1 MFCAP
6 VLNSQLMTSDF
17 LKRTAAVLL
26 GLLLGAASPAVGQDG
41 GAVDVPDPVLTGI
54 EFSVTVPGD
63 SSLARAGA
71 PTVQVGG
78 ATHALSYDAD
88 ADQWTAEGVTVPASG
103 AATVEVVAGGT
114 TLRSASTRAL
124 PGWLS
129 ILPPLLAIG
138 MALLYRRVVPA
149 LFFGVWVGA
158 LLAVGFTPWALFKGL
173 LDTLGIYILDAL
185 ANESH
190 ASIILFSL
198 MIGGMVGI
206 ISKNGGTLGIVER
219 ITGWASDSR
228 RGQVATWALGLGIF
242 FDDYA
247 NTLIVGNT
255 MRPVT
260 DRLRISREKLA
271 YIVDS
276 TAAPISCLAFVTTWI
291 GYEVGLVGTA
301 IEGIEGFN
309 QGAYSVFLHSI
320 PYSFYPLFALF
331 FVFVVAYSR
340 RDFGPMYDAETRA
353 RDTGR
358 VLGADASVDE
368 AAAEGKALTPPA
380 GIEHRARNAVIPV
393 VVLIGTVLA
402 GLYATGAQAAGADA
416 TLREIIGAA
425 DSYTSL
431 LWGSLL
437 GVLVAA
443 VLSLGQGLLDLEQT
457 VDAWYEGLKSML
469 FAMVIL
475 VLAWALSNITEVLHT
490 ADYLVSI
497 LGDWLPPG
505 VVPAII
511 FVLAAATA
519 FATGSSW
526 GTMGIL
532 MPLVVP
538 LAWAVL
544 VKNGMDA
551 PGHYHVLYSSVACVL
566 AGSVWGDHCSPI
578 SDTTI
583 LSSMASGCDHI
594 EHVRTQLPYAM
605 SVGLVALLL
614 GTLPTGFGV
623 PWWVVLPVGAVLLVL
638 LHRVVGR
645 PVETVAPPFEDVEDA
660 PVAASS

>member
-1 MFCAP
+1 
-6 VLNSQLMTSDF
+6 
-17 LKRTAAVLL
+17 
-26 GLLLGAASPAVGQDG
+26 
-41 GAVDVPDPVLTGI
+41 
-54 EFSVTVPGD
+54 
-63 SSLARAGA
+63 
-71 PTVQVGG
+71 
-78 ATHALSYDAD
+78 
-88 ADQWTAEGVTVPASG
+88 
-103 AATVEVVAGGT
+103 
-114 TLRSASTRAL
+114 
-124 PGWLS
+124 
-129 ILPPLLAIG
+129 
-138 MALLYRRVVPA
+138 
-149 LFFGVWVGA
+149 
-158 LLAVGFTPWALFKGL
+158 
-173 LDTLGIYILDAL
+173 
-185 ANESH
+185 
-190 ASIILFSL
+190 
-198 MIGGMVGI
+198 
-206 ISKNGGTLGIVER
+206 
-219 ITGWASDSR
+219 
-228 RGQVATWALGLGIF
+228 
-242 FDDYA
+242 
-247 NTLIVGNT
+247 
-255 MRPVT
+255 
-260 DRLRISREKLA
+260 
-271 YIVDS
+271 
-276 TAAPISCLAFVTTWI
+276 
-291 GYEVGLVGTA
+291 
-301 IEGIEGFN
+301 
-309 QGAYSVFLHSI
+309 
-320 PYSFYPLFALF
+320 
-331 FVFVVAYSR
+331 
-340 RDFGPMYDAETRA
+340 
-353 RDTGR
+353 
-358 VLGADASVDE
+358 VDE